1 VIKDRPVDPQT
12 GAAPAGAAP
21 WAPPAAIRPQTPVR
35 AVGLN
40 LGLRLYLILVALIL
54 PVFGLGYVYAVR
66 SVEATHEEEVAMTLR
81 LAASRIEDWAARA
94 SSVEEPGPEER
105 EILARAL
112 RRLTEEPNGIESVTV
127 FGSTAAQSIQAI
139 ASVGPF
145 ASLRP
150 AGEDLDAASK
160 GVRHVL
166 NVVRGEREFQAVSW
180 PLSRDGAVVGAI
192 HMEVLPGKIGLG
204 SRLHGLK
211 VVLLLGTAGLLA
223 ALALALVFFFHYDV
237 RGPIR
242 QLNDAMEHAAGGNLS
257 ALVDVRAGEIGWL
270 SSSYNQMMRRL
281 KQSMDENRSRI
292 VQIRGFNEDLTKKIE
307 SATGEV
313 AAKNVQLEAANERLF
328 LLQRRLTTVE
338 KLATLG
344 EIAAIIAHE
353 LGTPLNAISGHLQL
367 LLQDPVADPA
377 VASRLKVIDGQV
389 DRLTNIVR
397 GVLKS
402 MRVPPPRLSSID
414 LKGVIGDVVDLFIPV
429 AEKRVISIHL
439 KLEENLP
446 QMQADP
452 EQLQQVFMNLFN
464 NAIDAMKERG
474 VLSVSARHVAEDPAS
489 GLPAGVRID
498 VSDTGVGMDEET
510 ASKIFEP
517 FFTTRRPD
525 SEEPV
530 SVGLGLGLSICRQI
544 LKNHDGEIAVKSQP
558 GKGTVFSIFLPIAP
572 RFRGA

>member
-1 VIKDRPVDPQT
+1 
-12 GAAPAGAAP
+12 
-21 WAPPAAIRPQTPVR
+21 
-35 AVGLN
+35 VGLN

-54 PVFGLGYVYAVR
+54 PVFGLGYVFAVR
-66 SVEATHEEEVAMTLR
+66 AVEALHEEEVAATLR

-105 EILARAL
+105 EILSGAL

-127 FGSTAAQSIQAI
+127 FGSTATQMLQAI
-139 ASVGPF
+139 ASFGPN
-145 ASLRP
+145 AALRP

-160 GVRHVL
+160 GTRHVL
-166 NVVRGEREFQAVSW
+166 NIVRAEREFQAVSW
-180 PLSRDGAVVGAI
+180 PLSREGALVGVI

-204 SRLHGLK
+204 SRIHRLK
-211 VVLLLGTAGLLA
+211 VVLLAGAGALMG

-237 RGPIR
+237 RRPIR

-257 ALVDVRAGEIGWL
+257 ALVDVRTGEIGWL

-281 KQSMDENRSRI
+281 KQSMDENRSLI

-307 SATGEV
+307 AATGEV

-367 LLQDPVADPA
+367 LLQDPVADPGM
-377 VASRLKVIDGQV
+377 ASRLKVIDGQV

-414 LKGVIGDVVDLFIPV
+414 LKRVIGDVVDLFVPV
-429 AEKRVISIHL
+429 AEKRAISIHL
-439 KLEENLP
+439 KLEESLP
-446 QMQADP
+446 HVQGDP
-452 EQLQQVFMNLFN
+452 EQLQQVFMNLFT
-464 NAIDAMKERG
+464 NAMDAMKERG
-474 VLSVSARHVAEDPAS
+474 VLSVAARHVAEDRDT
-489 GLPAGVRID
+489 GLPPGVRID

-510 ASKIFEP
+510 ARQIFEP

-525 SEEPV
+525 SEAPL

-544 LKNHDGEIAVKSQP
+544 LKNHDGEIAVKSER
-558 GKGTVFSIFLPIAP
+558 GKGTVFTIFLPIAP
-572 RFRGA
+572 RLRGA